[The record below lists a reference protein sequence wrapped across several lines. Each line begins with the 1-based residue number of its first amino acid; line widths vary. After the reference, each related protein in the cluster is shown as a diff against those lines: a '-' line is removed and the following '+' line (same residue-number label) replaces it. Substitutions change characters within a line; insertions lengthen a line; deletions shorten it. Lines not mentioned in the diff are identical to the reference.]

1 MKKKS
6 LSVKKKKRN
15 NLILKYLNNKIILK
29 VFNEF
34 KKTIDVNNS
43 YAAAISGGPDSL
55 ALAFFCKCISM
66 IHKTKIKY
74 YVVDHKLRKESTQE
88 AKKVLQILN
97 KQKINCKILTW
108 KGPNPKSNL
117 QSIARNKRYELL
129 KNQCKKNKIP
139 FLLLGHHSD
148 DLYENFLLRILRGS
162 GLKGMVSM
170 DKVSKSN
177 IDNITIIRPLLDIKK
192 SDLKKISNSY
202 FEEKKSIDK
211 QILENENKL
220 KNILEKLQNPK
231 LDAGELQNFNLQK
244 SNVEKNVNDLSQ
256 SLEKLIEL
264 NSEDLIDYSKIEE
277 SLEELKPELIEYSKK
292 IQSEWKDLD
301 VKINDLE
308 ISKSKLLN
316 SFPEDIVKL
325 YDQLKHNGVEIIAAY
340 KNEDQCGCCGV
351 SLTSSELDKIVDSKY
366 NQCPYCQGVVI

>member
-1 MKKKS
+1 M
-6 LSVKKKKRN
+6 
-15 NLILKYLNNKIILK
+15 
-29 VFNEF
+29 NE
-34 KKTIDVNNS
+34 
-43 YAAAISGGPDSL
+43 
-55 ALAFFCKCISM
+55 
-66 IHKTKIKY
+66 
-74 YVVDHKLRKESTQE
+74 
-88 AKKVLQILN
+88 
-97 KQKINCKILTW
+97 
-108 KGPNPKSNL
+108 
-117 QSIARNKRYELL
+117 
-129 KNQCKKNKIP
+129 P
-139 FLLLGHHSD
+139 FLLSNLI
-148 DLYENFLLRILRGS
+148 DLQNLDNEIYKLITEKSQGDSVNILKNLEKKYNESTSLL
-162 GLKGMVSM
+162 
-170 DKVSKSN
+170 N
-177 IDNITIIRPLLDIKK
+177 KK
-192 SDLKKISNSY
+192 KEDLTSY

-256 SLEKLIEL
+256 SLEKLNEL
-264 NSEDLIDYSKIEE
+264 NSEDLIDYSQIEE
-277 SLEELKPELIEYSKK
+277 SLEELKPELIEYSQK

-325 YDQLKHNGVEIIAAY
+325 YDQLKHSGVEIIAAY